1 MLNTKPIKKINN
13 DNYENNIIH
22 NHNMTNDNNMINDI
36 KNLNLLNDNMINE
49 NKQIFIESS
58 KQKELEKLITNA
70 NNSIKNDY
78 KSASDNNYT
87 YHHDNKQE
95 MFEIKNEP
103 DDRAEW
109 NEESNSYIIYMNNQ
123 VDCIITNNDI
133 LNNILNNDNNNNNIK
148 KYIFILS
155 YNPISGVSEFNFINS
170 VFTSNLDLIIKLQ
183 NFIYDTLNNENMNN
197 DILLFFYY
205 QLIIWLFKNISLFEN
220 HKLNDK
226 LSKVYS
232 SISYRFSSL
241 ILKNIIKIKDMYSS
255 NSESIDQL
263 LKIKN
268 ELIHKL
274 DNMNNTLSTS
284 NNTNS
289 NNTSSNNT
297 SSNNTNSDDTNSD
310 NTNSDNTSSK
320 NYVEDNILNKYNI
333 VNKDG
338 LQITNF
344 NDLFTEENS
353 DNSVNGYTEI
363 NDTIDDTI
371 SKRGDKTNI
380 SKIKDIEN
388 SSNNTNTKSYNM
400 ESILNNS
407 KIYNIK
413 I

>member
-1 MLNTKPIKKINN
+1 M
-13 DNYENNIIH
+13 
-22 NHNMTNDNNMINDI
+22 
-36 KNLNLLNDNMINE
+36 
-49 NKQIFIESS
+49 
-58 KQKELEKLITNA
+58 
-70 NNSIKNDY
+70 
-78 KSASDNNYT
+78 SDNNYT
-87 YHHDNKQE
+87 FHDNKQE
-95 MFEIKNEP
+95 VFEVINP
-103 DDRAEW
+103 DRAEW
-109 NEESNSYIIYMNNQ
+109 NEESNSYIIYMNDQ

-205 QLIIWLFKNISLFEN
+205 QLIIWLFKNISLFE
-220 HKLNDK
+220 KDKVNDK

-241 ILKNIIKIKDMYSS
+241 ILKNIIKIKELYSS
-255 NSESIDQL
+255 NSESIEQL

-268 ELIHKL
+268 DLVQKL
-274 DNMNNTLSTS
+274 DNMNNINNNLSSTS
-284 NNTNS
+284 HN
-289 NNTSSNNT
+289 
-297 SSNNTNSDDTNSD
+297 TNSD
-310 NTNSDNTSSK
+310 NTNSDNTNSDNTNSDNTNSDNTNSDNTNSDNTNSDNTNSDNTNSDTSSK
-320 NYVEDNILNKYNI
+320 KYVEDNILNKYNI
-333 VNKDG
+333 VNKNG

-344 NDLFTEENS
+344 NDLFTEDNS

-363 NDTIDDTI
+363 NDTIDDTLT
-371 SKRGDKTNI
+371 KKGDNTNI
-380 SKIKDIEN
+380 SKIKDIEH